1 MKHTVVI
8 LLLFQKSFC
17 EEKVLQAV
25 LNVPYTDYIVYFFTI
40 FHFQPFSTC
49 LAETWVI
56 WIDETPLFFFFTV
69 QLSKCPRHLKLM
81 VSEWCRE
88 QSSIFLMLKSQL
100 L

>member
-56 WIDETPLFFFFTV
+56 WIDETPLFFFYCSAF
-69 QLSKCPRHLKLM
+69 QMSKA
-81 VSEWCRE
+81 SETDGVRV
-88 QSSIFLMLKSQL
+88 M
-100 L
+100 